1 MELED
6 RRPENKL
13 KIGVSACLLGEK
25 VRYNGGHKLDPAI
38 TGILGRL
45 FTLVGVCPET
55 GCGLPTPRDA
65 MRLEGNPAEPN
76 LMVIRTR
83 QNLTVPMQHFCRME
97 VIRLTG
103 LALSGFIFKARSPSC
118 GLCRVEVFNE
128 GVSAATG
135 RGLFAEAMVRQFPL
149 MPMEEEETLHLTAVR
164 EFFIQRVLDYHD
176 TD

>member
-1 MELED
+1 
-6 RRPENKL
+6 
-13 KIGVSACLLGEK
+13 
-25 VRYNGGHKLDPAI
+25 
-38 TGILGRL
+38 
-45 FTLVGVCPET
+45 
-55 GCGLPTPRDA
+55 
-65 MRLEGNPAEPN
+65 
-76 LMVIRTR
+76 MVIRTR